1 MGPKGAEEA
10 DRSGW
15 TFFSDQLPLPV
26 PFSFRPLSG
35 PTISSSVGI
44 FRLPM
49 DDRREGEEE
58 KPQNDGKRR
67 RIGEKNGMKK
77 GKKEGSEWIGDFNG
91 NEKDSGRPKF
101 QMIQTVIS

>member
-1 MGPKGAEEA
+1 MDGPKGAEEA

-26 PFSFRPLSG
+26 PLSFRPLSG

-58 KPQNDGKRR
+58 KPQNDGK
-67 RIGEKNGMKK
+67 G
-77 GKKEGSEWIGDFNG
+77 EGSERKMG
-91 NEKDSGRPKF
+91 
-101 QMIQTVIS
+101 